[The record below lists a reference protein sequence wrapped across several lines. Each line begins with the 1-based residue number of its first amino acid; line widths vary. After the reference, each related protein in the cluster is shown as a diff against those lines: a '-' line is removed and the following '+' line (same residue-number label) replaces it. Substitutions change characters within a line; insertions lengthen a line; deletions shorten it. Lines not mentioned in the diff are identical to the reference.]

1 MKIFKIIINHMLC
14 LLLSN
19 VLLFVFMALVFLI
32 ELFYFGVD
40 INDLRGMKQPL
51 LIISYISTFISGALV
66 FVVLKRTIKYNFL
79 IFHILLFLSFFLI
92 NFLPVGKSPIF
103 FMRSSLFLSFS
114 SLIGYF
120 TATVVSKKK
129 ILLKKNI

>member
-1 MKIFKIIINHMLC
+1 
-14 LLLSN
+14 
-19 VLLFVFMALVFLI
+19 MALVFLI